1 MVITNGVERAVQ
13 YYHTIRDYLEERKSP
28 HRAVVAF
35 SGEHEFGGDKMR
47 PKPASTASHQ
57 GRLRRRSRKIPTAFC

>member
-28 HRAVVAF
+28 HRAIVAF
-35 SGEHEFGGDKMR
+35 SGEHEFGGDKMTE
-47 PKPASTASHQ
+47 ASVNGFPS
-57 GRLRRRSRKIPTAFC
+57 G